1 VVCHAVAGKGGA
13 IGPELGRRHHVSLT
27 QFAATMWNHAPG
39 MTAQM
44 QARGIQVPRLTGQEM
59 ADLVAYLYVS
69 HYFDADA
76 SAPRGRAALESK
88 GCLGCHALRGQGGKS
103 AADLDTYPDLRSSA
117 GLVAAMWNHP
127 RFLDRERREIP
138 WPEVT
143 GQELSDIGA
152 YLAGAAPG
160 PAKAKTP

>member
-1 VVCHAVAGKGGA
+1 
-13 IGPELGRRHHVSLT
+13 
-27 QFAATMWNHAPG
+27 MWNHAPG

-69 HYFDADA
+69 HYFDADV
-76 SAPRGRAALESK
+76 SAPRGRTALESK
-88 GCLGCHALRGQGGKS
+88 GCLGCHAVRGQGGKGAGDL
-103 AADLDTYPDLRSSA
+103 AAYRDLRSSA

-127 RFLDRERREIP
+127 RFLERERREIP
-138 WPEVT
+138 WPQVT
-143 GQELSDIGA
+143 GQELSDMAA
-152 YLAGAAPG
+152 YLASLPAPT